1 MLGHSNQLTLGAAE
15 DIKAPYY
22 LNQLELEFFE
32 LFYSVLHKHDLM
44 PKGSS

>member
-1 MLGHSNQLTLGAAE
+1 MLGHSNQFTLDAAG
-15 DIKAPYY
+15 DTKALYY